1 MIKELLSPLRP
12 DLSQEQLAMFETY
25 YEMMADWNT
34 RINLTTIIAP
44 EDVVKK
50 HFLDSFAAEPY
61 LKAGARV
68 ADVGT
73 GAGFPGLPLLIIRP
87 DLKLTLMDSM
97 EKKLFFLEAVL
108 EKLGLSAQCVH
119 TRAEDAGQNPRYREQ
134 FDAALTHAVSGL
146 PVLCELT
153 LPLVK
158 VGGVSIAYK
167 GDSSEELAASGH
179 ALEVLQATAER
190 VTIASDYGV
199 RELVIVTK
207 HGTTPKQ
214 FPRKAGTPAKKTV
227 IRPNGRYVQ
236 ITGESLE
243 KKTTTRKA
251 TRSGGKANA
260 ASFAA
265 GIAGLLLAAWLIY
278 GTVTIDP
285 FRWGLF
291 AEELIIALCALLALR
306 FLCVIPL
313 PKWVSLVTI
322 ILLPTGIV
330 LVGALHLP
338 EDSVAFSRALC
349 LAASACF
356 SLLAAQQMDNKPDGV
371 LLTALLIGVCLPV
384 LFVAGTRL
392 IDELARALISAGV
405 FMAVLAVRQKAV
417 GLAYLAVVAFT
428 VAGAAGLFAAFAG
441 LGAGIG
447 ALLLSPKRKRGGW
460 TIAAVLMAAL
470 PVAAWFAAR
479 ILLPAGNP
487 LFAQNTLFGG
497 EFAGLIRVHL
507 LRALAL
513 GLLLLAVR
521 FFARREDAAVP
532 VVLALAGC
540 AAARLLP
547 FAASPDVWMDAMLLC
562 SLAGVG
568 VAKAAR

>member
-1 MIKELLSPLRP
+1 M
-12 DLSQEQLAMFETY
+12 
-25 YEMMADWNT
+25 
-34 RINLTTIIAP
+34 
-44 EDVVKK
+44 
-50 HFLDSFAAEPY
+50 
-61 LKAGARV
+61 
-68 ADVGT
+68 
-73 GAGFPGLPLLIIRP
+73 
-87 DLKLTLMDSM
+87 
-97 EKKLFFLEAVL
+97 
-108 EKLGLSAQCVH
+108 
-119 TRAEDAGQNPRYREQ
+119 
-134 FDAALTHAVSGL
+134 
-146 PVLCELT
+146 
-153 LPLVK
+153 
-158 VGGVSIAYK
+158 
-167 GDSSEELAASGH
+167 
-179 ALEVLQATAER
+179 
-190 VTIASDYGV
+190 
-199 RELVIVTK
+199 
-207 HGTTPKQ
+207 
-214 FPRKAGTPAKKTV
+214 
-227 IRPNGRYVQ
+227 
-236 ITGESLE
+236 E

-330 LVGALHLP
+330 LIGALHLP

-513 GLLLLAVR
+513 GLLRLAVR
-521 FFARREDAAVP
+521 FFSRREDAAVP

-568 VAKAAR
+568 VAKTAR

>member
-1 MIKELLSPLRP
+1 M
-12 DLSQEQLAMFETY
+12 
-25 YEMMADWNT
+25 
-34 RINLTTIIAP
+34 
-44 EDVVKK
+44 
-50 HFLDSFAAEPY
+50 
-61 LKAGARV
+61 
-68 ADVGT
+68 
-73 GAGFPGLPLLIIRP
+73 
-87 DLKLTLMDSM
+87 
-97 EKKLFFLEAVL
+97 
-108 EKLGLSAQCVH
+108 
-119 TRAEDAGQNPRYREQ
+119 
-134 FDAALTHAVSGL
+134 
-146 PVLCELT
+146 
-153 LPLVK
+153 
-158 VGGVSIAYK
+158 
-167 GDSSEELAASGH
+167 
-179 ALEVLQATAER
+179 
-190 VTIASDYGV
+190 
-199 RELVIVTK
+199 
-207 HGTTPKQ
+207 
-214 FPRKAGTPAKKTV
+214 
-227 IRPNGRYVQ
+227 
-236 ITGESLE
+236 E

-417 GLAYLAVVAFT
+417 GLAYLAVLAFT

-460 TIAAVLMAAL
+460 TLAAVLMAAL

-479 ILLPAGNP
+479 ILLPAGNL

-521 FFARREDAAVP
+521 FFSRREDAAVP

-547 FAASPDVWMDAMLLC
+547 FAASPDVWMDAMLFC

-568 VAKAAR
+568 VAKTAR